1 MKLGKNCALLV
12 IGIQQEDFMEMNENN
27 MNDPR
32 WAVIRN
38 GKRVLDVFRAKKLP
52 VIQIKECRRPDMVD
66 FGRELDGSEGIHC
79 VENRPENDY
88 AKLTYPIEG
97 EYLISKRRYSAFFA
111 TDLEILLK
119 GLGVDTL
126 YLIGGLTDVC
136 IHYTAVDAHQ
146 NDYHIHVVKDA
157 VAGSS
162 KEAHESA
169 LRAIYYLQ
177 HGALITTADVESALT
192 DDASPEDETFMR
204 EAIRL
209 SKLAAEHGNE
219 PFGAVPVKD
228 GKIVFSNENQICT
241 KHDPTFH
248 GEAGLIREFCA
259 RSAITDLHE
268 YTLYSSCVPCFMCS
282 GAMVWVKLGRL
293 VYGAGNIDLENILGK
308 KGCNCSKMV
317 FEIPS
322 GSRRSHRAFCGRRL
336 WRSCKNISAATKK
349 AETASDR
356 PACRRPRTDVPIP
369 AAKSK
374 PPAQPVVLT
383 YGSVFPIRCSFSS
396 RESCLIAYSRRSAA
410 ERSGH
415 CSV

>member
-1 MKLGKNCALLV
+1 MNLEKNCALLV
-12 IGIQQEDFMEMNENN
+12 IDIQQEDFMEMNENN

-66 FGRELDGSEGIHC
+66 FGRELEGSEGIHC

-126 YLIGGLTDVC
+126 YLIGWLTDVC

-204 EAIRL
+204 KAIRL

-219 PFGAVPVKD
+219 PFGAVLVKD
-228 GKIVFSNENQICT
+228 GKIVFSNENQIYT

-248 GEAGLIREFCA
+248 GEAGLIRELCA
-259 RSAITDLHE
+259 RTAITDLHE
-268 YTLYSSCVPCFMCS
+268 YTLYSSCEPCFMCS

-308 KGCNCSKMV
+308 KGCNCSKRV
-317 FEIPS
+317 FDNSFWQPQVTQGVLREEALEILQEYF
-322 GSRRSHRAFCGRRL
+322 GSHKKRL
-336 WRSCKNISAATKK
+336 RQL
-349 AETASDR
+349 
-356 PACRRPRTDVPIP
+356 PIAQP
-369 AAKSK
+369 AAGH
-374 PPAQPVVLT
+374 AQMFL
-383 YGSVFPIRCSFSS
+383 SLQQSQNHRLS
-396 RESCLIAYSRRSAA
+396 RWF
-410 ERSGH
+410 
-415 CSV
+415 